1 MGSVPCLDIQAGA
14 DPGSWNSRMNDREG
28 KKVDIKDIL
37 VHQGDDIHADR
48 ALKAGVIL
56 AKQCDARLT
65 GVHVLQY
72 PELPTYIEA
81 QLPND
86 VVERTH
92 QEVRKRGEARQE
104 TFERAMAGE
113 GISGEFRIMEGH
125 VAEAVALCGR
135 YADLLVVGQPDPDH
149 PSATDGLP
157 EVLLLAAGRPVLVV
171 PYVGEQRQIGRR
183 IMIAWNATREATRAV
198 HDAMPILEKA
208 DEVIVFSINSEYL
221 DYIVGAEI
229 STHLVRHGVNATPK
243 HVIAPD
249 MQVGDN
255 LLSAIVDHDIDLL
268 VMGGYG
274 HSRLRELAF
283 GGATRDVLQ
292 SMTCPVMMSH

>member
-1 MGSVPCLDIQAGA
+1 
-14 DPGSWNSRMNDREG
+14 MN
-28 KKVDIKDIL
+28 IKDII
-37 VHQGDDIHADR
+37 VHQADDIHADR

-65 GVHVLQY
+65 GVHGLHY

-81 QLPND
+81 QLPD
-86 VVERTH
+86 DIIERAR
-92 QEVRKRGEARQE
+92 QEVRTRSEARQK
-104 TFERAMAGE
+104 TFEGAIVRE
-113 GISGEFRIMEGH
+113 GISGEFRIMEGDA
-125 VAEAVALCGR
+125 AEAMTLCGR

-149 PSATDGLP
+149 PAATDGLP
-157 EVLLLAAGRPVLVV
+157 EVLLFGAGRPVLVV
-171 PYVGEQRQIGRR
+171 PYTGEQRQIGRR

-208 DEVIVFSINSEYL
+208 DEVIVFSIISEYR
-221 DYIVGAEI
+221 DHIVGAEI
-229 STHLVRHGVNATPK
+229 NTHLVRHGVNATPK

-249 MQVGDN
+249 KQVGDS
-255 LLSAIVDHDIDLL
+255 LLSAIADHDIDLL

-274 HSRLRELAF
+274 HSRLRELTF
-283 GGATRDVLQ
+283 GGATRTILH